1 MRSSFLQFIKFGIV
15 GITNNIVF
23 FIVYYLVIVLLKNSA
38 IKYDY
43 IIGNVIGFFISV
55 FWSYIINNK
64 YVFVLAKDEKR
75 SFWKSLLKTY
85 ISYGF
90 TGIVLNNVL
99 SYIGISVFNIS
110 KYISPLI
117 NLFITI
123 PLNFVMNKYWAFK
136 TKGVTDER

>member
-23 FIVYYLVIVLLKNSA
+23 FIVYYLVIALLNNST

-43 IIGNVIGFFISV
+43 IIGNIVGFFISV

-64 YVFVLAKDEKR
+64 FVFALAEGEKR
-75 SFWKSLLKTY
+75 SFGKSLLKTY

-99 SYIGISVFNIS
+99 SYIWISVLNMS

-136 TKGVTDER
+136 AKGASDER

>member
-23 FIVYYLVIVLLKNSA
+23 FIVYYLVIASLKNSA

-43 IIGNVIGFFISV
+43 IIGNLIGFFISV
-55 FWSYIINNK
+55 FWSFLINNR
-64 YVFVLAKDEKR
+64 YVFALVEGEKR

-99 SYIGISVFNIS
+99 SYIGISVLNMS
-110 KYISPLI
+110 KYIAPLI
-117 NLFITI
+117 NLFITV
-123 PLNFVMNKYWAFK
+123 PLNFIINKYWAFK
-136 TKGVTDER
+136 TEK